1 LCYTRL
7 TGTLATILI
16 IEDDDNTRILVKVM
30 LKRGGYSV
38 QAVTNAAEALQSLEG
53 STPDLI
59 ILDLALPG
67 MNGIELCGYIREHP
81 STRETPILI
90 LTASI
95 DAISIRKSQ
104 EAGANAFVKKP
115 IFPTDMLANVHNL
128 LDE

>member
-1 LCYTRL
+1 M
-7 TGTLATILI
+7 ATILI